1 MYDALQTFDALLFVG
16 VVSKVKIFVFAYPP
30 PTPKGEYI
38 LKKFEYSVINFSI
51 YEFNEMYSPL
61 GVGGG

>member
-1 MYDALQTFDALLFVG
+1 MFNRRQRYEATTETQTKCWTNGAIRVLKNGNGLVFCKKSQG

-38 LKKFEYSVINFSI
+38 S
-51 YEFNEMYSPL
+51 
-61 GVGGG
+61 